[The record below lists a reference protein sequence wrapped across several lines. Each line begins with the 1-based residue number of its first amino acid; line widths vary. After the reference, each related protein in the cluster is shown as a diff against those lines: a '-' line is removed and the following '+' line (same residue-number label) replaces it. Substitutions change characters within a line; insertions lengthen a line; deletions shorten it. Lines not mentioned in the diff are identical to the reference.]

1 MVNTFSG
8 DSMADVVIAETKVTV
23 VDEQLKN
30 VRYGWYV
37 VFGIVAIIF
46 GGLGL
51 IYPAI
56 FTAFMVVFT
65 AALLMLFG
73 LYGFITGF
81 FQPAGQKLVPII
93 LGLIGFLIG
102 LAGIVYPAIF
112 GVSLVV
118 ILGILILIIGG
129 LMIVFSIVEKELA
142 HRWLLFLLGI
152 ISVIF
157 AILFFIYPIYAA
169 VGVAVLLAIYFIII
183 GLVSIYTGFK
193 IRSLK
198 KLAFG

>member
-1 MVNTFSG
+1 
-8 DSMADVVIAETKVTV
+8 MADVVIAETKVTV
-23 VDEQLKN
+23 VDERLKN

-37 VFGIVAIIF
+37 IFGIIAIIF
-46 GGLGL
+46 GALVL
-51 IYPAI
+51 FYPKI
-56 FTAFMVVFT
+56 STAFMVVFA
-65 AALLMLFG
+65 AALLVLFG

-93 LGLIGFLIG
+93 LGLIAFLIG
-102 LAGIVYPAIF
+102 LAGLVYPQIF

-118 ILGILILIIGG
+118 LLGILILILGG
-129 LMIVFSIVEKELA
+129 LMIVVSLVEKELA

-152 ISVIF
+152 IAIIF
-157 AILFFIYPIYAA
+157 AILMFIHPVQAA
-169 VGVAVLLAIYFIII
+169 VGVGILIGIYFIIS
-183 GLVSIYTGFK
+183 GLVAIYTGFK

>member
-1 MVNTFSG
+1 
-8 DSMADVVIAETKVTV
+8 MADVVIAETKVTV
-23 VDEQLKN
+23 VDERLKD

-37 VFGIVAIIF
+37 IFGIIAIIF
-46 GGLGL
+46 GGLVL
-51 IYPAI
+51 FYPRI
-56 FTAFMVVFT
+56 STAFMVIFA

-81 FQPAGQKLVPII
+81 FQPAGQKLVPIV

-102 LAGIVYPAIF
+102 LAGIVYPKIF

-118 ILGILILIIGG
+118 LLGILILIIGG
-129 LMIVFSIVEKELA
+129 LMIVFSLVEKELA
-142 HRWLLFLLGI
+142 HRWLLFLLGVI
-152 ISVIF
+152 AIIF
-157 AILFFIYPIYAA
+157 AILFFITPVSAA
-169 VGVAVLLAIYFIII
+169 VGVGVLIGIYFIIS
-183 GLVSIYTGFK
+183 GLVSIYTGFH

>member
-1 MVNTFSG
+1 
-8 DSMADVVIAETKVTV
+8 MAGVVIAETKVTV
-23 VDEQLKN
+23 VDERLRN

-37 VFGIVAIIF
+37 VFGLVAILF
-46 GGLGL
+46 GALVL
-51 IYPAI
+51 FYPRI
-56 FTAFMVVFT
+56 STAFMVIFT

-81 FQPAGQKLVPII
+81 FQPAGQKLVPIV

-118 ILGILILIIGG
+118 MLGILILIIGG
-129 LMIVFSIVEKELA
+129 LMIVFSLVEKELA
-142 HRWLLFLLGI
+142 HRWLLFLLG
-152 ISVIF
+152 VIAVVF
-157 AILFFIYPIYAA
+157 AILFFIYPYYAA
-169 VGVAVLLAIYFIII
+169 VGIGVLLGIYFIVS
-183 GLVSIYTGFK
+183 GLVAIYTGFH

-198 KLAFG
+198 KMAFG

>member
-1 MVNTFSG
+1 
-8 DSMADVVIAETKVTV
+8 MADVVIAETKVTV
-23 VDEQLKN
+23 VDERLKN

-37 VFGIVAIIF
+37 IFGIVAIIF

-51 IYPAI
+51 FYPKI

-81 FQPAGQKLVPII
+81 FQPAGQKLAPII

-102 LAGIVYPAIF
+102 LAGIVYPAVF
-112 GVSLVV
+112 GLSLVV
-118 ILGILILIIGG
+118 LIGILILIMGG

-142 HRWLLFLLGI
+142 HRWLLFFLGV
-152 ISVIF
+152 ISIIF
-157 AILFFIYPIYAA
+157 AILMFIGPVVAA
-169 VGVAVLLAIYFIII
+169 VTIGVLLAIYFIIT
-183 GLVSIYTGFK
+183 GLASIYTGFK

-198 KLAFG
+198 KMAFG

>member
-1 MVNTFSG
+1 
-8 DSMADVVIAETKVTV
+8 MAGAVVVAETKVTV
-23 VDEQLKN
+23 VDERLKN

-37 VFGIVAIIF
+37 IFGIIAIIF
-46 GGLGL
+46 GGLVL
-51 IYPAI
+51 FYPRI
-56 FTAFMVVFT
+56 STAFMVVFA

-81 FQPAGQKLVPII
+81 FQPAGQKLAPII
-93 LGLIGFLIG
+93 LGLIAFLIG
-102 LAGIVYPAIF
+102 LAGLVYPKVF

-118 ILGILILIIGG
+118 LLGILILIMGG
-129 LMIVFSIVEKELA
+129 LMIVVSLVEKELA

-152 ISVIF
+152 LAIIF
-157 AILFFIYPIYAA
+157 AILMFIAPVTAA
-169 VGVAVLLAIYFIII
+169 VGIGILIGIYFIVTGI
-183 GLVSIYTGFK
+183 VAIYTGFK

>member
-1 MVNTFSG
+1 MGCGGF
-8 DSMADVVIAETKVTV
+8 MADVVIAETKVTV
-23 VDEQLKN
+23 VDERLKQ

-37 VFGIVAIIF
+37 IFGIVAIIF
-46 GGLGL
+46 GALVL
-51 IYPAI
+51 FYPRI
-56 FTAFMVVFT
+56 STAFMVIFV

-81 FQPAGQKLVPII
+81 FQPAGQKLAPII

-102 LAGIVYPAIF
+102 LAGIVYPQIF

-118 ILGILILIIGG
+118 LMGILILIIGG

-152 ISVIF
+152 LAIIF
-157 AILFFIYPIYAA
+157 AILMFMAPVTAA
-169 VGVAVLLAIYFIII
+169 VGVGILIGIYFIVTGI
-183 GLVSIYTGFK
+183 VAIYTGFK

>member
-1 MVNTFSG
+1 
-8 DSMADVVIAETKVTV
+8 MADVVIAETKVTV
-23 VDEQLKN
+23 VDERLKD

-37 VFGIVAIIF
+37 IFGIVAIIF
-46 GGLGL
+46 GGLVL
-51 IYPAI
+51 FYPKI
-56 FTAFMVVFT
+56 STAFLVVFT

-102 LAGIVYPAIF
+102 LTGIVYPRIF
-112 GVSLVV
+112 GTSLVV

-142 HRWLLFLLGI
+142 HRWLLFLLG
-152 ISVIF
+152 VIAVVF
-157 AILFFIYPIYAA
+157 AMAFFINPVSAA
-169 VGVAVLLAIYFIII
+169 VGITVLLGIYFIIS

>member
-1 MVNTFSG
+1 MENTFSG
-8 DSMADVVIAETKVTV
+8 DFMADVVIAETKVTV
-23 VDEQLKN
+23 VDERLKN

-37 VFGIVAIIF
+37 IFGIVAIIF
-46 GGLGL
+46 GALVL
-51 IYPAI
+51 FYPRI
-56 FTAFMVVFT
+56 STAFMVIFA

-81 FQPAGQKLVPII
+81 FQPAGQKLAPII

-102 LAGIVYPAIF
+102 LAGIVYPGIF

-118 ILGILILIIGG
+118 LMGILILIIGG

-152 ISVIF
+152 LAIIF
-157 AILFFIYPIYAA
+157 AILMFMAPVTAA
-169 VGVAVLLAIYFIII
+169 VGVGILIGIYFIVTGI
-183 GLVSIYTGFK
+183 VAIYTGFK

-198 KLAFG
+198 KMAFG

>member
-1 MVNTFSG
+1 MG
-8 DSMADVVIAETKVTV
+8 DVVIAETKVTV
-23 VDEQLKN
+23 VDERLRN
-30 VRYGWYV
+30 VRWGWYV

-46 GGLGL
+46 GGLVL
-51 IYPAI
+51 FYPRI
-56 FTAFMVVFT
+56 STAFMVVFA

-81 FQPAGQKLVPII
+81 MQPAGQKLVPII

-102 LAGIVYPAIF
+102 LAGLMWPGYF
-112 GVSLVV
+112 GVSIV
-118 ILGILILIIGG
+118 ILIGILILMIGG

-142 HRWLLFLLGI
+142 HRWLLFFLGVFSI
-152 ISVIF
+152 IF
-157 AILFFIYPIYAA
+157 AILFFIYPITTA
-169 VGVAVLLAIYFIII
+169 VGLGILVGIYFIIS
-183 GLVSIYTGFK
+183 GLASIVAGFQ

>member
-1 MVNTFSG
+1 
-8 DSMADVVIAETKVTV
+8 MADVVIAETKVTV
-23 VDEQLKN
+23 VDERLRN
-30 VRYGWYV
+30 VRWGWYV
-37 VFGIVAIIF
+37 IFGIVAIIF
-46 GGLGL
+46 GGLVL
-51 IYPAI
+51 FYPKI
-56 FTAFMVVFT
+56 STAFMIVFT

-81 FQPAGQKLVPII
+81 FQPAGQKLVPIV

-102 LAGIVYPAIF
+102 LAGIVYPKIF
-112 GVSLVV
+112 GTSLVV
-118 ILGILILIIGG
+118 VLGILILIMGG

-157 AILFFIYPIYAA
+157 AMLFFIYPMYAA
-169 VGVAVLLAIYFIII
+169 VGMGILLGIYFIVA
-183 GLVSIYTGFK
+183 GLMSIYTGFH

>member
-1 MVNTFSG
+1 
-8 DSMADVVIAETKVTV
+8 MADVVIAETKVTV
-23 VDEQLKN
+23 VDERLKQ

-37 VFGIVAIIF
+37 IFGIVAIIF
-46 GGLGL
+46 GALVL
-51 IYPAI
+51 FYPRI
-56 FTAFMVVFT
+56 STAFMVIFV

-81 FQPAGQKLVPII
+81 FQPAGQKLAPII

-102 LAGIVYPAIF
+102 LAGIVYPQIF

-118 ILGILILIIGG
+118 LMGILILIIGG

-152 ISVIF
+152 LAIIF
-157 AILFFIYPIYAA
+157 AILMFMAPVTAA
-169 VGVAVLLAIYFIII
+169 VGVGILIGIYFIVTGI
-183 GLVSIYTGFK
+183 VAIYTGFK